1 MLQTKLI
8 CAVSLITLIGCTTQ
22 TPSSYSN
29 DSAITPAAQSEPSR
43 LEQIEVNRA
52 TQQENQRQIISSKIK
67 QIEQQSE
74 LLSQTMIGRQ
84 QKISQL
90 RLRENELES
99 SIQTYNQKIQSFIF
113 QNKDAVACM
122 GAANVSLNENNQYS
136 EDVKNVASAVTLVCA
151 GGILLDEQFR
161 NRVIFVADQLVLA
174 DNNTKNLTNNFQTVR
189 LQIESEQQLLAQEQ
203 SQANELAANIRD
215 YQSQL
220 ASPFQTEI

>member
-8 CAVSLITLIGCTTQ
+8 CAVSLIGLISCTSQ
-22 TPSSYSN
+22 TPSSYPN
-29 DSAITPAAQSEPSR
+29 DSVITPAAQTEAN
-43 LEQIEVNRA
+43 IA
-52 TQQENQRQIISSKIK
+52 TQQENQRQIIRSKIK

-84 QKISQL
+84 QKISNL
-90 RLRENELES
+90 RLRENELEN
-99 SIQTYNQKIQSFIF
+99 SIQTYNQKIESFIF

-136 EDVKNVASAVTLVCA
+136 EDVKNVASAVTFVCGA
-151 GGILLDEQFR
+151 GILLNEQFR

-174 DNNTKNLTNNFQTVR
+174 DNNVKNLTNNFQTVR
-189 LQIESEQQLLAQEQ
+189 SQIESEQQLLAQEQ
-203 SQANELAANIRD
+203 SQATELAANIRD

-220 ASPFQTEI
+220 ASPSQTEI